1 MATKELN
8 VDHIISPDPAEQP
21 EMERLRDQIDEIFRK
36 HGQARLVGPAGEE
49 LPLPESV
56 FRALVLVAQ
65 DMAQGK
71 TIVLMPH
78 GKMLTTQE
86 TADLLNV
93 SRPHLVKMLEKG
105 ELPFEHVGSH
115 RRLRVEDVLAFRR
128 QRALERRAKLDR
140 LTQLSEETDGGYV

>member
-1 MATKELN
+1 MATQELN
-8 VDHIISPDPAEQP
+8 IDHIISPDPAEQP
-21 EMERLRDQIDEIFRK
+21 EMERLRDQIDEIFRR
-36 HGQARLVGPAGEE
+36 HGQARLVGPDGQA
-49 LPLPESV
+49 LPIPESV

-86 TADLLNV
+86 AADLLNI
-93 SRPHLVKMLEKG
+93 SRPYLVKMLEKG
-105 ELPFEHVGSH
+105 DIPFELVGSH
-115 RRLRVEDVLAFRR
+115 RRLRVEDVLAYRR
-128 QRALERRAKLDR
+128 TRALERRSKLDR

>member
-1 MATKELN
+1 
-8 VDHIISPDPAEQP
+8 
-21 EMERLRDQIDEIFRK
+21 MERLRDQIDKIFRA
-36 HGQARLVGPAGEE
+36 HGQAKLVGPDGVE
-49 LPLPESV
+49 LPMPESA

-86 TADLLNV
+86 AADILHI
-93 SRPHLVKMLEKG
+93 SRPYLVKMLEQG
-105 ELPFEHVGSH
+105 ELPFELVGSH
-115 RRLRVEDVLAFRR
+115 RRLRVEDVLEYRR
-128 QRALERRAKLDR
+128 RRALERRSKLDR